1 MPITLRYC
9 LFNIFITL
17 ILFTFAACGSG
28 QQDTSDT
35 AGGDPADD
43 SVVPDTPADSDVPA
57 DTEVEYE
64 PPCESRPDADGD
76 TIADMY
82 EGSGDPDA
90 DTIPNDQDD
99 DSDNDTISDYDE
111 AGNHDT
117 CTTAVDTDGDTTPDF
132 LDPDSDDDGV
142 SDRDEVING
151 TDPLDEDSDDDGV
164 TDLVEDVYGSDPLD
178 PEDSPRTHGDFVFIV
193 DFMEEPDPTQ
203 DTLVFGTD
211 IKMADVYFMIDTSGS
226 MGGEVDNLTAGLETT
241 IVPGVAGAIPDVQMG
256 VLRFEDCPEAD
267 CPHNIDNLQ
276 SITDDFG
283 AVQAALNSIT
293 YESLCG
299 GSEPYGIALWITATG
314 DGPAYSRPARS
325 CPDDTYIGYPC
336 FRPGAIPIIIQMG
349 DEPFE
354 TRPFFGGNCRN
365 EKSME
370 DIITALRTIHAKYIG
385 IDSCEDPFSRTCPQ
399 PDMEEIAFWTGSV
412 DVDET
417 LLVYQI
423 SSDGTGLSEQ
433 VVNAVAHLANQVPID
448 VSAVAQDRIDP
459 PGDTVDAARFVDR
472 IEPNTVGGVE
482 DPETPGRIC
491 VGGLVVGDSDYD
503 TVPDYFDDVLPG
515 TIVCFDIYAKMND
528 FVPRTNEPQLYT
540 ADINVFGDWITLLD
554 SRIVYFLIPPEVSI
568 EGPI

>member
-1 MPITLRYC
+1 MAAGLRYF
-9 LFNIFITL
+9 LLNIFFAL
-17 ILFTFAACGSG
+17 ILIAFAACGSG
-28 QQDTSDT
+28 QQDTNDT

-43 SVVPDTPADSDVPA
+43 SVVPDTPSDSDVPA
-57 DTEVEYE
+57 DTEVEFE

-82 EGSGDPDA
+82 EGASDPDA
-90 DTIPNDQDD
+90 DTIPNDHDD

-117 CTTAVDTDGDTTPDF
+117 CTAAVDTDGDTTPDF

-151 TDPLDEDSDDDGV
+151 TDRLDEDSDDDGV
-164 TDLVEDVYGSDPLD
+164 TDLVEDVYGSDPMD
-178 PEDSPRTHGDFVFIV
+178 PGDSPRTHGDFVFIV
-193 DFMEEPDPTQ
+193 DYMEEPDPAQ

-226 MGGEVDNLTAGLETT
+226 MSGEVNNLTAGLKTT
-241 IVPGVAGAIPDVQMG
+241 IVPGVAEAIPDVQMG
-256 VLRFEDCPEAD
+256 LLRFEDCPESS
-267 CPHNIDNLQ
+267 CPNNITNLQ
-276 SITDDFG
+276 SITDDVD
-283 AVQAALNSIT
+283 AVEAALETIT

-299 GSEPYGIALWITATG
+299 GDEPYGISLWITATG
-314 DGPAYSRPARS
+314 DGPAYGLPARS
-325 CPDDTYIGYPC
+325 CPDDTTIGYPC
-336 FRPGAIPIIIQMG
+336 FRPTAIPIIVQMG

-354 TRPFFGGNCRN
+354 WRFMGGMCRN
-365 EKSME
+365 EKSKDE
-370 DIITALRTIHAKYIG
+370 IIATLRTIHAKYIG
-385 IDSCEDPFSRTCPQ
+385 IDSCEDPIGPTCPQ
-399 PDMEEIAFWTGSV
+399 QDMEDVAFWTGSM
-412 DVDET
+412 DAAGT
-417 LLVYQI
+417 LLVYKI
-423 SSDGTGLSEQ
+423 SDTGEGLSDQ
-433 VVNAVAHLANQVPID
+433 VVNAIAHLANQVPID
-448 VSAVAQDRIDP
+448 VSAAAQDRIDSP
-459 PGDTVDAARFVDR
+459 EDTVDAARFVDR
-472 IEPNTVGGVE
+472 IEPNTVGGIE
-482 DPETPGRIC
+482 DPEISGRIC

-540 ADINVFGDWITLLD
+540 ADIHVFGDWITLLD